1 MSRVDY
7 VVVEADGTPPLRR
20 YTTFGERAAMLRSMA
35 AVHEGQRQLYDLRSD
50 RQTLCNCLVAL
61 SMVQLNHSVNWTRN
75 DLFDILRMGDQMFTR
90 ISQAVPQPID
100 DDFAVEWE
108 HLLTSEG
115 INIGINRFSVSVE
128 NVEGQFELKPVDAS
142 EDVVKTI
149 SITDSKRSKLDF
161 QDSGKAR
168 AGGSMAHRTGSMLE
182 RLSVNVSGH
191 GGTIGS
197 AQSVTSSQR
206 SVKSVVPPPPVLM
219 DLLKKW
225 DEEESSKAI
234 VQSILFKIAIWKQ
247 NKLYFA
253 FDPKACDE
261 NGKLTP
267 KRVKRAEKA
276 IRKRRLAEA
285 GRKVGSRSNG
295 SRSADIIE
303 DVEEKDTSTE
313 KMVPVEQV
321 IPVVEPS
328 FIEEPSED
336 ESEDTFCYS
345 AWFTTL
351 EDLHKHLLSLVPGQ
365 EHRFEAVT
373 LVNVTLTPISSKT
386 PARVL
391 SSSNYQLISE
401 NPTKTFILR
410 ASMSQNDQI
419 FPKTPNRNRQDIT
432 NCVTAIALATF
443 CPAEDWTATIL
454 DVVLKYGDR
463 LYTKSLHARALI
475 NSLEKLSVHQVVS
488 PFILAN
494 VRIDLTVDRFG
505 TGDLT
510 AEPGSLCIRCV
521 HDVLVDFFNNDGSDF
536 GILVARQYSVAVW
549 RMNETYYMF
558 DAHDIGPD
566 ARKCVNGVA
575 CLCRFESLEPLSQV
589 FLANLDGPSGSNAF
603 ELYRVSKR

>member
-20 YTTFGERAAMLRSMA
+20 YATFGERAAMLRSLK

-61 SMVQLNHSVNWTRN
+61 SMVQLNHSVNWNRS

-90 ISQAVPQPID
+90 ISQSVPQPID

-115 INIGINRFSVSVE
+115 ITIGINRFSVSVE
-128 NVEGQFELKPVDAS
+128 NVDGQFELSPVDAS
-142 EDVVKTI
+142 QDIVKTI
-149 SITDSKRSKLDF
+149 SITDSKRSKVGS
-161 QDSGKAR
+161 QDSVKTR
-168 AGGSMAHRTGSMLE
+168 TGGSMAHRTGSMLE
-182 RLSVNVSGH
+182 RLSVNVSVH

-197 AQSVTSSQR
+197 VQSVTSSQR
-206 SVKSVVPPPPVLM
+206 SVRSVVPLPPVLM

-225 DEEESSKAI
+225 DEGESSKAI

-247 NKLYFA
+247 NKLYFV
-253 FDPKACDE
+253 FDPKASDE

-276 IRKRRLAEA
+276 IRKRRMEEA
-285 GRKVGSRSNG
+285 DRKFASRTS
-295 SRSADIIE
+295 STRSSDIIE
-303 DVEEKDTSTE
+303 DVEEKDASTE
-313 KMVPVEQV
+313 KMA
-321 IPVVEPS
+321 PVVQKPDLEPA

-336 ESEDTFCYS
+336 ESEDISCYA
-345 AWFTTL
+345 AWFMTL
-351 EDLHKHLLSLVPGQ
+351 DDLHKHLLSLVPDQ
-365 EHRFEAVT
+365 ELRFEAVT
-373 LVNVTLTPISSKT
+373 LVNVTLTPISSKP

-391 SSSNYQLISE
+391 SSSSFQLVSE
-401 NPTKTFILR
+401 NPTKTYILR

-443 CPAEDWTATIL
+443 CPAEDWTPTIL

-475 NSLEKLSVHQVVS
+475 NSLEKLNVHQVVS

-494 VRIDLTVDRFG
+494 VRIDLHVDRFG

-521 HDVLVDFFNNDGSDF
+521 HDVLVEFFKSEGSEF

-549 RMNETYYMF
+549 RLNEAYYMF

-566 ARKCVNGVA
+566 AKKCVNGVA
-575 CLCRFESLEPLSQV
+575 CLCRFDTLEPMSQV
-589 FLANLDGPSGSNAF
+589 FMDNLDGPSGSNAF
-603 ELYRVSKR
+603 ELYSVSKL